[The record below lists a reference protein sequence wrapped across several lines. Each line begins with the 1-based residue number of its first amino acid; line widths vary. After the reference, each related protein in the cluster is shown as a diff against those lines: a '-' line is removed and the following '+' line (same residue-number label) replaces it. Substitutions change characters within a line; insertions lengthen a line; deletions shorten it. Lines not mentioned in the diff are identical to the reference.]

1 MQLMLVQF
9 NVFMLILKAKIRKD
23 LGKKVKALRKQGI
36 LPAVLYGPKIKN
48 FSIELDSKEFENIY
62 KEAGGSSLISLEI
75 ENDKFSVLIHEVKK
89 DPLTGK
95 PIHADFYQPIL
106 TEEVE
111 ATVSIVFEGE
121 ALAVNELDGTL
132 VREISE
138 IQVKALPQNLPH
150 EIKVNIDG
158 LKTFDDEILVKDLKL
173 PEGVTVQKDQNDIVA
188 LVTPPETEKIEE
200 ELEKPIEEKV
210 EDVEKAEEKE
220 EKEEKEERVK
230 DEPVA
235 DQSKAEGKEENE
247 KKSK

>member
-1 MQLMLVQF
+1 MLT
-9 NVFMLILKAKIRKD
+9 LKAKNRED
-23 LGKKVKALRKQGI
+23 LGKKVKALRKQSI
-36 LPAVLYGPKIKN
+36 LPAVLYGPEIKN
-48 FSIELDSKEFENIY
+48 LSIKIDYKEFENIY
-62 KEAGGSSLISLEI
+62 KEAGESSLISLQVDDNE
-75 ENDKFSVLIHEVKK
+75 FSVLIHEVKK

-95 PIHADFYQPIL
+95 FIHADFYQPIL

-121 ALAVNELDGTL
+121 ALAIKELGGTL

-173 PEGVTVQKDQNDIVA
+173 PENVKVQREPDEIVA
-188 LVTPPETEKIEE
+188 VVIAPETEKIEE

-210 EDVEKAEEKE
+210 EEVEEAEEKE
-220 EKEEKEERVK
+220 EKEEKEKPEEKKEEKEEKK
-230 DEPVA
+230 DE
-235 DQSKAEGKEENE
+235 K
-247 KKSK
+247 